1 MILILGLFGPFQ
13 KTVPFNGRGKKIMR
27 FDYMK
32 AGVSRYYFRKEY
44 SLSLVKVPGNK
55 LALSISTSTLN
66 YWVCQKSTVHNNGD
80 FS

>member
-1 MILILGLFGPFQ
+1 MILILGLFWPFQ
-13 KTVPFNGRGKKIMR
+13 KTVPFNGHGKKIIP

-32 AGVSRYYFRKEY
+32 AGLSRYYFRKEY
-44 SLSLVKVPGNK
+44 FLSLVKVPGNK

-66 YWVCQKSTVHNNGD
+66 YRVCQKSTVHNNGD